1 MKDEKDCYGSII
13 SSHLEKYNNV
23 HGSEYDKYYKM
34 LMNSIYGKYKKT
46 PEKTDEEKLKEERVR
61 KLNEIL

>member
-1 MKDEKDCYGSII
+1 MKDEKDCYGGII

-34 LMNSIYGKYKKT
+34 LMNSIYGKYKKH
-46 PEKTDEEKLKEERVR
+46 LKRQMR
-61 KLNEIL
+61 KN